1 MIPQLIRQA
10 RKLRT
15 ESSLTHVCSRQYAF
29 IGMGSHSMAN
39 LYPVL
44 AMLHVPLKYICV
56 TSPRKARLIS
66 RQLNTSLHPSATT
79 ATTSLDTVLSDPDVS
94 AVFLSASP
102 AAHFRL
108 SSEVMQSGK
117 ALFVEKPP
125 CRTLS
130 QLEQLIFLQASTG
143 TFVQVGM
150 QKRFAPSVRTL
161 KSRLDGI
168 HGPCHYLLRYCM
180 GRYPE
185 GDPLSELFIH
195 PLDLVCHLFGPARLV
210 ASTRSSSHTL
220 LLMLAHGST
229 VGTLELSTGY
239 SWDAPVE
246 QLSVCTPKGLFALS
260 SISTLTFQPFPSS
273 VGGIPWEK
281 IRHSQVFE
289 EHLCRH
295 DDFSPTLASS
305 LWVEHGFYHEL
316 QSFVAAVEHPVSF
329 SSIASLGLQP
339 TLQSLRPVYELMQAL
354 SPLF

>member
-1 MIPQLIRQA
+1 MIPLFIRQA

-29 IGMGSHSMAN
+29 IGMGGHSMAN

-66 RQLNTSLHPSATT
+66 RHLDSSLHPSATT
-79 ATTSLDTVLSDPDVS
+79 ATTSLNTVLSDPDVS

-125 CRTLS
+125 CRNLS
-130 QLEQLIFLQASTG
+130 QLEQLISLQASTG

-195 PLDLVCHLFGPARLV
+195 PLDLVCHLFGSARLV

-220 LLMLAHGST
+220 LLMLAHGTT
-229 VGTLELSTGY
+229 VGTLELSIGY

-246 QLSVCTPKGLFALS
+246 QLSVCTPKGLFTLS

-273 VGGIPWEK
+273 IGGIPWEK
-281 IRHSQVFE
+281 IRRPQVFE
-289 EHLCRH
+289 EHLSRH

-305 LWVEHGFYHEL
+305 LWVEHGFYREL